1 MPCFL
6 LRAVLVITLSTTAF
20 ATFDPASKNNVITYW
35 GQGPGQDRLL
45 TTCQNP
51 SFDVINIAF
60 VDVFPDQGAGG
71 W

>member
-1 MPCFL
+1 MPPFL
-6 LRAVLVITLSTTAF
+6 LTVVLATAF
-20 ATFDPASKNNVITYW
+20 AIAVFASFDPTSKNNVITYW